1 MDLRQMEAVVAVADA
16 GGFTAAARR
25 LHVVQSAVSGT
36 VRALERELGT
46 PLFTRNTHRVALT
59 PAGEAFVPAARA
71 ALRAAE
77 LAREAVD
84 AAKGELRGR
93 VTVGIMQGVWAGLH
107 HALAALRSEHP
118 GVVVQLRQAAVTDI
132 RQALREG
139 TVDLAVVA
147 LDRQQQR
154 GLVTRLLSR
163 EEMVLVV
170 APGRD
175 LTGGTPEGTVE
186 PETVARLPLVDFT
199 PGWAIRHAV
208 DRAFRAAGVDRT
220 TTFEVNDIV
229 AASELVRGDL
239 GVCIMPPSIAGRF
252 PDLTTYRFTRHAP
265 SWKVMVVRPHGE
277 PPAAVAALLRHIT

>member
-1 MDLRQMEAVVAVADA
+1 MMDLRQMEVVVAVADA

-46 PLFTRNTHRVALT
+46 ALFTRNTHRVALT

-107 HALAALRSEHP
+107 RALAALRAEHP
-118 GVVVQLRQAAVTDI
+118 GVVVRLRQAAVTDI

-163 EEMVLVV
+163 EEMVLV
-170 APGRD
+170 ASPGRD
-175 LTGGTPEGTVE
+175 LAASAPEGAVE
-186 PETVARLPLVDFT
+186 PDAVA
-199 PGWAIRHAV
+199 
-208 DRAFRAAGVDRT
+208 RAFRAAGVDRV

-252 PDLTTYRFTRHAP
+252 PDLATYRFARHAP
-265 SWKVMVVRPHGE
+265 SWKVMVVRPHGD
-277 PPAAVAALLRHIT
+277 PPPAVAALLRHIT

>member
-1 MDLRQMEAVVAVADA
+1 MEAVVAGADA

-46 PLFTRNTHRVALT
+46 PLFTRNTPRVALT
-59 PAGEAFVPAARA
+59 PAGDFVPAARA

-93 VTVGIMQGVWAGLH
+93 VTVGIMQGVRAGLH

-118 GVVVQLRQAAVTDI
+118 GVVVRLRQAAVTDI

-170 APGRD
+170 SPRRD
-175 LTGGTPEGTVE
+175 L
-186 PETVARLPLVDFT
+186 
-199 PGWAIRHAV
+199 
-208 DRAFRAAGVDRT
+208 
-220 TTFEVNDIV
+220 
-229 AASELVRGDL
+229 AASAPEAPSNRTRWRSCRWWTSPRAGRSA
-239 GVCIMPPSIAGRF
+239 MPSIA
-252 PDLTTYRFTRHAP
+252 P
-265 SWKVMVVRPHGE
+265 SA
-277 PPAAVAALLRHIT
+277 PPASTAPRPSR